1 MAGAKTKTKA
11 KKAPAKPKA
20 TVPTHP
26 VSRWLDVSTS
36 AVGRHSLRV
45 LTERDGSRASILDDL
60 RELVRGH
67 YVDPKLTAKR
77 IASLGAP
84 KTAALLR
91 AHVPTRKK
99 SRSGDLGEVLATE
112 LAEQELHYDVP
123 IRRLRWKDG
132 REMAL
137 RGDDIIGVARTHKD
151 KLRLLKGE
159 SKSRA
164 TLSTAVLDEAGGALD
179 SDRGRPTRHSVLFVA
194 ERLRELGEDD
204 LAEELE
210 EAVLASFRGISV
222 AHMLFVLTGGS
233 PKNLLEAHLT
243 GAAKKKRL
251 RHAVGVRIKDH
262 AKFIELLF
270 GGL

>member
-1 MAGAKTKTKA
+1 MVQAKTKSKGTGTPA
-11 KKAPAKPKA
+11 EPESAPA
-20 TVPTHP
+20 HP
-26 VSRWLDVSTS
+26 VLQWLDVSTS

-45 LTERDGSRASILDDL
+45 LTERNSSRSAVLDDL

-67 YVDPKLTAKR
+67 YVDPKHTAR
-77 IASLGAP
+77 RVASLGGL

-91 AHVPTRKK
+91 AHVPTGKK
-99 SRSGDLGEVLATE
+99 ARSGDLGEVLATE
-112 LAEQELHYDVP
+112 IAEQVLEYNVP

-137 RGDDIIGVARTHKD
+137 RGDDIIGVARNGKN
-151 KLRLLKGE
+151 KLLLLKGE

-179 SDRGRPTRHSVLFVA
+179 CDRGRPTRHSVLFVA
-194 ERLRELGEDD
+194 ERLREFGEHD

-210 EAVLASFRGISV
+210 EAVLASFRGTPV
-222 AHMLFVLTGGS
+222 AHMLFVLTGGP
-233 PKNLLEAHLT
+233 PKNLLTTHLK
-243 GAAKKKRL
+243 GAARKKRV

-262 AKFIELLF
+262 AKFIDLLF

>member
-1 MAGAKTKTKA
+1 MS
-11 KKAPAKPKA
+11 A
-20 TVPTHP
+20 TTENPL
-26 VSRWLDVSTS
+26 SRWL
-36 AVGRHSLRV
+36 AVATADIGRHSLRV
-45 LTERDGSRASILDDL
+45 LTERDGSRASVLDDL

-67 YVDPKLTAKR
+67 YVDPELTAKR

-91 AHVPTRKK
+91 DHVPTTKK
-99 SRSGDLGEVLATE
+99 ARSGDLGEVLATE
-112 LAEQELHYDVP
+112 LAEQALKYDVP

-137 RGDDIIGVARTHKD
+137 RGDDIIGVARSSKD
-151 KLRLLKGE
+151 KLLLLKGE

-233 PKNLLEAHLT
+233 PKNLLEAHLK
-243 GAAKKKRL
+243 GAAMKTRL
-251 RHAVGVRIKDH
+251 RHAIGLRIKDH

>member
-1 MAGAKTKTKA
+1 MRTNDAD
-11 KKAPAKPKA
+11 PL
-20 TVPTHP
+20 
-26 VSRWLDVSTS
+26 SRWLEVS
-36 AVGRHSLRV
+36 AEDIGRHSLRV
-45 LTERDGSRASILDDL
+45 ITERDGSRASVLDDL

-67 YVDPKLTAKR
+67 YVDPELTAKR
-77 IASLGAP
+77 ISSLGAP

-91 AHVPTRKK
+91 EHVPTRKK
-99 SRSGDLGEVLATE
+99 ARSGDLGEVLATE
-112 LAEQELHYDVP
+112 LAEQELQYEVP

-137 RGDDIIGVARTHKD
+137 RGDDIIGVGRTNKD
-151 KLRLLKGE
+151 KLLLLKGE

-179 SDRGRPTRHSVLFVA
+179 SDRGRPTRHSVLFVS
-194 ERLRELGEDD
+194 ERLRELGEDS

-210 EAVLASFRGISV
+210 EAVLSSFRGISID
-222 AHMLFVLTGGS
+222 HMLFVLTGG
-233 PKNLLEAHLT
+233 PPRNLLERHLN
-243 GAAKKKRL
+243 GAAKKRRI

-262 AKFIELLF
+262 AKFIDLLF

>member
-1 MAGAKTKTKA
+1 MSTSKA
-11 KKAPAKPKA
+11 NPL
-20 TVPTHP
+20 
-26 VSRWLDVSTS
+26 SRWLDVS
-36 AVGRHSLRV
+36 AEDVGRHSLRV
-45 LTERDGSRASILDDL
+45 LAERDGSRASVLGDL

-67 YVDPKLTAKR
+67 YVDPKTTAKR

-84 KTAALLR
+84 ETAELLR
-91 AHVPTRKK
+91 EHVPTRKK
-99 SRSGDLGEVLATE
+99 ARSGDLGEVLATE
-112 LAEQELHYDVP
+112 LAEQELQYEVP

-137 RGDDIIGVARTHKD
+137 RGDDIIGIGHTNKD
-151 KLRLLKGE
+151 KLLLLKGE

-194 ERLRELGEDD
+194 ERLRELGEDG

-222 AHMLFVLTGGS
+222 AHLLFVLTGG
-233 PKNLLEAHLT
+233 PPRNLLERHLK
-243 GAAKKKRL
+243 GAAKKRRI
-251 RHAVGVRIKDH
+251 RHAVGVRVKDH
-262 AKFIELLF
+262 AKFIDLLF

>member
-1 MAGAKTKTKA
+1 MALN
-11 KKAPAKPKA
+11 PIN
-20 TVPTHP
+20 
-26 VSRWLDVSTS
+26 RWLECSES

-45 LTERDGSRASILDDL
+45 VTERNGSRSSILDDL

-67 YVDPKLTAKR
+67 YVDPQLTAKR

-91 AHVPTRKK
+91 EHIPTRKNA
-99 SRSGDLGEVLATE
+99 RSGDLGEVLATE
-112 LAEQELHYDVP
+112 LAEQQLKYDVP

-137 RGDDIIGVARTHKD
+137 RGDDIIGVRRTSD
-151 KLRLLKGE
+151 RKLLLLKGE

-164 TLSTAVLDEAGGALD
+164 TLSTAVLDEAGRALD

-194 ERLRELGEDD
+194 ERLRELGGDE

-210 EAVLASFRGISV
+210 EVVLASFRGTSV
-222 AHMLFVLTGGS
+222 AHMIFVLTGGS
-233 PKNLLEAHLT
+233 PKNLLKAHLE
-243 GAAKKKRL
+243 GAAKKSRL
-251 RHAVGVRIKDH
+251 RHAIGFHIKDH

-270 GGL
+270 GGM